1 MLGLFK
7 LLQQPV
13 TPAVTVGM
21 WRVAQLHIDP
31 ATGEQLNVG
40 IVFTD
45 EASGKVTT
53 RFLQNV
59 AGIRC
64 LYNDDLAADASFLI
78 DQAEHAIEL
87 GMALPA
93 NWNISLSQPLV
104 ARGANAKAIVDQLFA
119 RMVPLGL
126 KEQLEDRL
134 DGDDHPHTTANVRKQ
149 VRELLKKHMQSKTPP
164 DFWSN
169 NPICTLQEG
178 REVQIDL
185 QISGPGKAGQHCGTI
200 TSAWYKTKFHRNAYL
215 DKASNAVVKAK
226 QIYPNASV
234 VMYLLEPDTSA
245 PFSADEKR
253 QISADIEGARWM
265 VEASGGT
272 THTFAEERAMAHR
285 ILQDMAVIG

>member
-1 MLGLFK
+1 M
-7 LLQQPV
+7 
-13 TPAVTVGM
+13 
-21 WRVAQLHIDP
+21 AQLQIDP
-31 ATGEQLNVG
+31 ATGERLNVG
-40 IVFTD
+40 IVFANG
-45 EASGKVTT
+45 ASGEVST

-78 DQAEHAIEL
+78 DQAESAIDL

-93 NWNISLSQPLV
+93 DWNISLTKPLL
-104 ARGANAKAIVDQLFA
+104 ARGANAKAIVDRLFA

-149 VRELLKKHMQSKTPP
+149 VRELLKKHMQSKDNP
-164 DFWSN
+164 DFWN
-169 NPICTLQEG
+169 NSPISTLQDG
-178 REVQIDL
+178 HEVQIDL
-185 QISGPGKAGQHCGTI
+185 QISGLGKTSQHCGTI

-215 DKASNAVVKAK
+215 DKASNAVIKAK

-234 VMYLLEPDTSA
+234 VMYLLQPDTQA
-245 PFSADEKR
+245 PFSLDEQR
-253 QISADIEGARWM
+253 QISADIEGAKWM
-265 VEASGGT
+265 IEANGGT

-285 ILQDMAVIG
+285 ILQDMAVID